1 MAGSCRG
8 AWRRCSGARKR
19 RGRGPGGSLAH
30 QEVAGGV
37 GSAEGAPTVAE
48 STAAAVVICGGISD
62 GVGDSRHL
70 GSIPSA
76 RNKRRT
82 RRSFSAHRW
91 RLGQRGTAALPSSQ
105 GGGAGVL
112 GGGRGSEPGREREGR
127 GGPWRPGAAPGSH
140 LGLQQQAGGGT
151 PVTMRRTRRC
161 ADYWKKKKGRF
172 CRKPPRVWKI
182 PGQN

>member
-1 MAGSCRG
+1 
-8 AWRRCSGARKR
+8 
-19 RGRGPGGSLAH
+19 LAH

-37 GSAEGAPTVAE
+37 GSAGGVPTVAE

-82 RRSFSAHRW
+82 RRSFSARRW
-91 RLGQRGTAALPSSQ
+91 RLGRHRIVALPSGH

-127 GGPWRPGAAPGSH
+127 GGPWRPGAALGSH
-140 LGLQQQAGGGT
+140 LDLKAASRRWHSGDPAQDTQVCCLLGEEERKFLQKT
-151 PVTMRRTRRC
+151 P
-161 ADYWKKKKGRF
+161 
-172 CRKPPRVWKI
+172 
-182 PGQN
+182 